1 MLLKW
6 AYIILNLVIYS
17 IASVEIK
24 KAKAFIHLTELDY
37 EDSCSETANAEWTFV
52 NSPSNKTL
60 SLWEEKLISY
70 AKFKTF
76 QRNEVTNSTEN
87 SSSDS
92 SLQYKYDITNKVGDA
107 LLDNEDLQTLVHFA
121 GTAELLRLST
131 IDNGSLNNRTR
142 NDVERILSHNNNVEN
157 KSSVW
162 TTWHQEL
169 TPLVKNFSTIL
180 PLADKAA
187 KANDAKDIAEY
198 WELLSGYS
206 NGYSNIKYEWSKI
219 ANLHKKVL
227 KFVIVNLSQKY
238 GITIN
243 DTIAA
248 YLLGSL
254 QGSDWTPIAV
264 DVTPHPDLMYN
275 VKKNLWKKKLI
286 GKSMYKTASI
296 MSKKILKQVPQADF
310 WENSRFSQQC
320 PSKLINFCK
329 GAVLRVSTCFDPTI
343 SNFLSAHK
351 NVAKVVFNQLSVE
364 KTPVLNTA
372 NRYSALEESVTE
384 LFGILAASPA
394 WLNYIDV
401 MDNSTDNEQHLMIS
415 LMITALNTLP
425 RISYYM
431 SADMWRINAIEK
443 GMTKPEDL
451 ISSWWMYRKE
461 YEGLDSNETEIPT
474 FLDDD
479 YITSNK
485 PYLPKLSGIMLAFQL
500 YEYLM
505 ESTEVRYDSIVR
517 KPININFLKMIQQ
530 GSANDWT
537 KVINKYLEIDQIS
550 SDSLLSFF
558 SPLED
563 YIDDIDEDFQHKGI
577 SAKESELDELE
588 KTIIAEINAPPTT
601 TTTPKSIGTKAKK
614 SDTAP
619 RNKQND
625 ERNNVNT
632 VIDSN
637 KNLTFKSS
645 VSISDEK
652 SNNSTVLKSVTTT
665 EVPLNESP
673 FDDLED
679 TEPDKP
685 KINTSKAVW
694 ALAAVLLATIIVCI
708 IAIFGRRRCRKTPKN
723 RRYV

>member
-37 EDSCSETANAEWTFV
+37 EDICSETANAEWTFI

-70 AKFKTF
+70 AKFKIF
-76 QRNEVTNSTEN
+76 QRNEVANGTEN
-87 SSSDS
+87 SINDS

-107 LLDNEDLQTLVHFA
+107 LLDSEDLQTLVHFA
-121 GTAELLRLST
+121 GTTELLRLST
-131 IDNGSLNNRTR
+131 VDKGSLHNRTR

-169 TPLVKNFSTIL
+169 APLVKNFSTIL

-187 KANDAKDIAEY
+187 KANEY
-198 WELLSGYS
+198 WELLTGYS
-206 NGYSNIKYEWSKI
+206 GGYEKIKYEWSRI

-238 GITIN
+238 DITIN

-248 YLLGSL
+248 YLLGTL

-264 DVTPHPDLMYN
+264 DVAPYPDLMYN
-275 VKKNLWKKKLI
+275 IKKNLWKKKFI
-286 GKSMYKTASI
+286 GKSIYKTAST
-296 MSKKILKQVPQADF
+296 MSKKMLSQVPQADF
-310 WENSRFSQQC
+310 LENSRFNQQC

-329 GAVLRVSTCFDPTI
+329 DAVLRVSTCFDPTI

-351 NVAKVVFNQLSVE
+351 NIAKVVFNQLSVE
-364 KTPVLNTA
+364 ETPVLNTA
-372 NRYSALEESVTE
+372 NRYSALEESVAE

-394 WLNYIDV
+394 WLNYIHV
-401 MDNSTDNEQHLMIS
+401 MDNSTDNEQRLMVS
-415 LMITALNTLP
+415 LIITALNTLP

-451 ISSWWMYRKE
+451 ISSWWAYRKE
-461 YEGLDSNETEIPT
+461 YEGLDSNGTEIPT
-474 FLDDD
+474 FLNDDH
-479 YITSNK
+479 ITSNK
-485 PYLPKLSGIMLAFQL
+485 PYLPKLSGMMLAFQL

-505 ESTEVRYDSIVR
+505 DSTEVRYDSIVR

-530 GSANDWT
+530 GSANDWM
-537 KVINKYLEIDQIS
+537 KVMDKYLEIDQIS

-563 YIDDIDEDFQHKGI
+563 YIDDIDEDFHYKGI

-601 TTTPKSIGTKAKK
+601 TTTPKSVSTKTKK
-614 SDTAP
+614 SDATL

-625 ERNNVNT
+625 ERSNVNT
-632 VIDSN
+632 VTDPN
-637 KNLTFKSS
+637 KNLKFKSS
-645 VSISDEK
+645 VQLSDEK
-652 SNNSTVLKSVTTT
+652 PDDRNILKSVTTT

-673 FDDLED
+673 FDDLD

-694 ALAAVLLATIIVCI
+694 AVAAVLLATIIICI